1 MKIRRNTRAYGLPVG
16 IIEIELTDKEL
27 EQAFR
32 EKEHQYRLEDVR
44 NSLSDAYESEQI
56 SRDVYEKIQENEDF
70 HEAVL
75 QEYEKRSSCDIP
87 ENVTWEESWRA
98 ALENLE
104 QEVGI

>member
-44 NSLSDAYESEQI
+44 NLLVDAYESEKI
-56 SRDVYEKIQENEDF
+56 SKEVYEKVILDEQF

-75 QEYEKRSSCDIP
+75 REYEKRFSCNTP
-87 ENVTWEESWRA
+87 ENVTWEEAWMA
-98 ALENLE
+98 ALEGGGDLC
-104 QEVGI
+104 